1 MTSIRNRIGVAAIL
15 VAVCALSFTSPAS
28 AFIRLT
34 RAAASGSGVVQA
46 HWLDSQLPLLSVIDA
61 TNSDIS
67 YAQAL
72 SIVQASAKTW
82 ENVPTSYFT
91 VNPVDWT
98 SGPFLRPALSATD
111 GQNSV
116 FFDQAGVNFSPGSG
130 VIAFT
135 RTIVDLTDGHTL
147 DSDLVFNDS
156 EFFCSTTSPN
166 LTPAPPGQTSVDLQA
181 VITHEYGHYFGLD
194 HTSIANATMI
204 PFIQNNTDQRTL
216 ELDDQAGISTVYP
229 ESASRPGGVTP
240 GGIDFFATTGKISG
254 TVVSGFT
261 GAAIFGAHVEAIN
274 LADPVPE
281 QSISAI
287 SGELTLRN
295 GQGDFTIYGL
305 PPGSYAVRIVPLDG
319 IHTIAADANI
329 GGVFNGLDINFEV
342 EFWNGAN
349 ESANGFTDL
358 ANDFVP
364 VTVTAGAT
372 SGGIGF
378 ITNTFPGQVEIAQAG
393 AFENIVTDRSNSYRA
408 IRFDPPFDAPYTI
421 TKMAFPTFVFN
432 NVPVALTSVSL
443 VPMAANG
450 TPDLAHPLFTQAP
463 FVCSPNGVNEVPVNI
478 SVTQPGQTFF
488 WVLRWPTRPGS
499 FPNNHV
505 FVFMDFSDMEK
516 GLFANSY
523 STATLTG
530 PWSLNIDRN
539 ITASMFCQMGS
550 PDLTP
555 IVGSSNMGANRRL
568 TKVEFGFSPPGDLR
582 ADGFPMPAN
591 SLFGTNLL
599 VRPAFGPW
607 TVAASG
613 GAGSSTISMDSIPSG
628 IWLWSTQAVDKAGH
642 RAVGSNVTITGLDED
657 ADEPNGRLNEAKV
670 LTPPVSLHAA
680 TYAPAGDQ
688 DYYTFTAKVGDIID
702 ARATATGALDGFND
716 LDLVMFLFDGSG
728 NIVAFNDDFSGL
740 NPRVV
745 YAVPPANSKSNRT
758 APVKFSIL
766 ITDIRHSLLSPTTAP
781 RVVTPD
787 SYAITLN
794 VTTPPALAAQLSR
807 GMYPGGYG
815 FMLGGPNPANPQTK
829 LIYVLPQTANGAR
842 VSLRVYDV
850 SGRLVRT
857 LVSRNETAGA
867 HASVWDGTDDSGRH
881 VSSGAYF
888 ARIEAGTFT
897 QQEKILILK

>member
-1 MTSIRNRIGVAAIL
+1 MTSIRYRIGVAAIL
-15 VAVCALSFTSPAS
+15 AAVCALAFTSPAS
-28 AFIRLT
+28 AFIRIT
-34 RAAASGSGVVQA
+34 RLNASGTGVVQA

-72 SIVQASAKTW
+72 SIVQASGKTW
-82 ENVPTSYFT
+82 EDVNTAYFT
-91 VNPVDWT
+91 INPVDVA
-98 SGPFLRPALSATD
+98 SGPYLPATLNATD

-116 FFDQAGVNFSPGSG
+116 FFDQAGVNFAPGSG
-130 VIAFT
+130 VIAFV
-135 RTIVDLTDGHTL
+135 RSIIDLNDGHTL
-147 DSDLVFNDS
+147 DADLVFNDK
-156 EFFCSTTSPN
+156 EFFASTTSPA
-166 LTPAPPGQTSVDLQA
+166 LTPAPPGQTSVDLQS

-194 HTSIANATMI
+194 HTSVANATMI
-204 PFIQNNTDQRTL
+204 PFILNSTDQRTL
-216 ELDDQAGISTVYP
+216 ELDDRAGISTIYP

-240 GGIDFFATTGKISG
+240 GGVDFFATTGKITG

-295 GQGDFTIYGL
+295 GHGEFTIYGL

-319 IHTIAADANI
+319 IHTIAADANV

-349 ESANGFTDL
+349 ESGNGFTDL
-358 ANDFVP
+358 ANDYVP
-364 VTVTAGAT
+364 VAVTAGAT
-372 SGGIGF
+372 SGGIDF

-393 AFENIVTDRSNSYRA
+393 AFENFVTDRNNAYRA
-408 IRFDPPFDAPYTI
+408 VRFDPPFDPPYTI
-421 TKMAFPTFVFN
+421 TKMTFPTFVFN
-432 NVPVALTSVSL
+432 NVPANLASVSL

-450 TPDLAHPLFTQAP
+450 TPDIAHPLFTQAP
-463 FVCSPNGVNEVPVNI
+463 FTCSANGVNEVPVNI

-488 WVLRWPTRPGS
+488 WVLRWAPRPPS
-499 FPNNHV
+499 FPNNHP
-505 FVFMDFSDMEK
+505 FVHMDFTNMEK

-530 PWSLNIDRN
+530 VWSLNIDRN

-555 IVGSSNMGANRRL
+555 IVASSNTGANRRA
-568 TKVEFGFSPPGDLR
+568 TKVDFSFDPPGDVR
-582 ADGFPMPAN
+582 ADGFPMAGN

-599 VRPAFGPW
+599 VRAPFGPW
-607 TVAASG
+607 TVAGSG
-613 GAGSSTISMDSIPSG
+613 GAGSSTISMDSIPNG
-628 IWLWSTQAVDKAGH
+628 ILLWSTQAVDKAGH
-642 RAVGSNVTITGLDED
+642 KAIGSNVTITGLNED
-657 ADEPNGRLNEAKV
+657 ADEPNGRLNEATV
-670 LTPPVSLHAA
+670 LTPPVTLRPA
-680 TYAPAGDQ
+680 TYEPAGDQ
-688 DYYTFTAKVGDIID
+688 DYYTFTAHVGDVID

-745 YAVPPANSKSNRT
+745 YAVPPSNSKSNRNS
-758 APVKFSIL
+758 PVKFSIL

-787 SYAITLN
+787 TYAITLN
-794 VTTPPALAAQLSR
+794 VTTPPVLAAQLSR

-829 LIYVLPQTANGAR
+829 LLYVLPQTADGAR

-850 SGRLVRT
+850 NGRLVRT
-857 LVSRNETAGA
+857 LVSRNETAGP
-867 HASVWDGTDDSGRH
+867 HAAVWDGTDDSGRH

-888 ARIEAGTFT
+888 ARIETGTFT
-897 QQEKILILK
+897 QQEKLLIVK